1 MTRLYADH
9 NATAPLRPQAREAML
24 AALDLGGNPS
34 SVHGEGRAAK
44 RLMED
49 SRETLAAA
57 LECAPDAITF
67 TGGATEA
74 LHIAMDS
81 AKAMG
86 FGPVYLSAVEH
97 DAIWAYAAKLW
108 PDLQI
113 VPVNENALLDAN
125 WLAHRIA
132 EDGGRPLLIAQ
143 GANNETGT
151 IQLLDRL
158 STLVRAAGGAI
169 LCDGVQMLGK
179 LPASSFAGLADW
191 FVVSSHKIGGPAGAG
206 ALIAAPGTTLAN
218 NRPGGGQERGARA
231 GTENVAAIAGFAAA
245 AREACSDDAVAAFA
259 ILTARERDAFE
270 AMVSQS
276 SAKIKIIGAQTP
288 HPTASSNMGE
298 TINYDLPSPPSLGGE
313 GPEARGRSGKRISS
327 EQGARGASPLTP
339 EVGGRGAFNPAVR
352 IYERLSNTSCL
363 AIPTWEAARQ
373 VMALDLAGCAISAGS
388 ACSSGKV
395 KTSRVLTACGYG
407 PEIAGCSIRAS
418 FGWNTQ
424 AGDGQALAGAYLK
437 AGARYINA

>member
-1 MTRLYADH
+1 MTRLYADY
-9 NATAPLRPQAREAML
+9 NATAPLRPEARVAMM

-49 SRETLAAA
+49 SRETLATA

-67 TGGATEA
+67 TSGATEA

-86 FGPVYLSAVEH
+86 FGPVYLSSVEH
-97 DAIWAYAAKLW
+97 DAVWAYAAKLW
-108 PDLQI
+108 PDAQI
-113 VPVNENALLDAN
+113 VPVNENALVDSDWMAAQLVTPS
-125 WLAHRIA
+125 
-132 EDGGRPLLIAQ
+132 GKPLLIVQ

-151 IQLLDRL
+151 IQPLDRL

-169 LCDGVQMLGK
+169 ICDGVQMLGK

-191 FVVSSHKIGGPAGAG
+191 FVVSSHKIGGPAGVG
-206 ALIAAPGTTLAN
+206 ALVAAPGTTLAN

-245 AREACSDDAVAAFA
+245 ADVACGDEAVAEFA
-259 ILTARERDAFE
+259 KLTARERDAFE
-270 AMVSQS
+270 AMIS
-276 SAKIKIIGAQTP
+276 KNGPNILFIGKEKNTP
-288 HPTASSNMGE
+288 SF
-298 TINYDLPSPPSLGGE
+298 DLPSPPSSGGE
-313 GPEARGRSGKRISS
+313 GPGVRGRLGTRSFS
-327 EQGARGASPLTP
+327 EDGAGGETPLTP
-339 EVGGRGAFNPAVR
+339 TPHPPEEGGRGALKPPC
-352 IYERLSNTSCL
+352 RLSNTSCV
-363 AIPTWEAARQ
+363 AIPNWEAARQ
-373 VMALDLAGCAISAGS
+373 VMALDIAGFAISAGS

-395 KTSRVLTACGYG
+395 KTSRVLAAAGYG
-407 PEIAGCSIRAS
+407 ADIAGCAIRVS

-424 AGDGQALAGAYLK
+424 DGDGQALAQAYLK
-437 AGARYINA
+437 AGARYI

>member
-1 MTRLYADH
+1 LLANRKPMTRRYADY
-9 NATAPLRPQAREAML
+9 NATAPLRPEAREAML
-24 AALDLGGNPS
+24 AALDMGGNPS

-44 RLMED
+44 RLIED
-49 SRETLAAA
+49 SRETLAQA

-86 FGPVYLSAVEH
+86 FGPVFVSAVEH
-97 DAIWAYAAKLW
+97 DAVWAYATRLW
-108 PDLQI
+108 PDAVI
-113 VPVNENALLDAN
+113 VPVNEKALIDSDWMAARLC
-125 WLAHRIA
+125 
-132 EDGGRPLLIAQ
+132 EESGKPLLIAQ

-151 IQLLDRL
+151 IQPLDRL

-191 FVVSSHKIGGPAGAG
+191 FVVSSHKIGGPAGVG
-206 ALIAAPGTTLAN
+206 ALVAAPGTTLAN

-245 AREACSDDAVAAFA
+245 AQTACSDEAVAAFQL
-259 ILTARERDAFE
+259 LTQSERNAFE
-270 AMVSQS
+270 SHVAEHVKELVIVSQ
-276 SAKIKIIGAQTP
+276 
-288 HPTASSNMGE
+288 H
-298 TINYDLPSPPSLGGE
+298 
-313 GPEARGRSGKRISS
+313 AR
-327 EQGARGASPLTP
+327 
-339 EVGGRGAFNPAVR
+339 
-352 IYERLSNTSCL
+352 RLSNTSCV
-363 AIPTWEAARQ
+363 AIPNWEAARQ
-373 VMALDLAGCAISAGS
+373 VMALDIAGFAVSAGS

-395 KTSRVLTACGYG
+395 KTSRVLAAAGYG
-407 PEIAGCSIRAS
+407 ADIAGCAIRVS

-424 AGDGQALAGAYLK
+424 DGDGQALAQAYLK
-437 AGARYINA
+437 AGARYIL